1 MALRRA
7 TPADATPLAAIVFE
21 GLETYRTF
29 APAGWDPGEAADEA
43 GRLIELLGT
52 GSAYRGWLA
61 EDDDGPQGLS
71 GYLPA
76 AEAGH
81 TAVDDPALAHLR
93 HLFVAP
99 RAWGTGV
106 ARVLH
111 TAVLDDARAR
121 GFTTMRLFCAA
132 GQDRA
137 RRFYEREGW
146 SLSGLRMDETPLGV
160 PVVEYRRPIS

>member
-7 TPADATPLAAIVFE
+7 TPADAPQLATIVAE

-29 APAGWDPGEAADEA
+29 APRGWDPGKAADEA
-43 GRLIELLGT
+43 ARLTELLAAD
-52 GSAYRGWLA
+52 SPYRGWVA
-61 EDDDGPQGLS
+61 EDDGPQGFS

-81 TAVDDPALAHLR
+81 TAIDDPALAHLR

-106 ARVLH
+106 ARALH
-111 TAVLDDARAR
+111 AAVLDDARAG

-146 SLSGLRMDETPLGV
+146 SPTGVRMDETPLGV
-160 PVVEYRRPIS
+160 PVVEYRRVI